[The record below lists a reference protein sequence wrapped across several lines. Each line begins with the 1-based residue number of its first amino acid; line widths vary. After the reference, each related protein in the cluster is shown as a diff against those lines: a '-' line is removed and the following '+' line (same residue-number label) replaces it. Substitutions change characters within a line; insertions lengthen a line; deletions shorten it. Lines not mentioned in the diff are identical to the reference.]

1 MSRPIQA
8 YFHTENEAEDVRIK
22 LQTYRVEQVE
32 IGQLDEAPDRDMPL
46 LFPIAIAVVGTGTI
60 PAGVGYAGSEAG
72 LIAATGAATAGA
84 YLGFRTLD
92 EAGHDK
98 DGDGVDD
105 RELRYA
111 LSAKVAEEQY
121 DEIVDLIRRHQ
132 GHVAKLD

>member
-22 LQTYRVEQVE
+22 LQTYQVEQVE
-32 IGQLDEAPDRDMPL
+32 IGKLDEAPDRDTPL
-46 LFPIAIAVVGTGTI
+46 LFPIAIAGTGTI
-60 PAGVGYAGSEAG
+60 PVGVGYAGSEAG
-72 LIAATGAATAGA
+72 PIAATGVAAAGA

-105 RELRYA
+105 RKLRYA
-111 LSAKVAEEQY
+111 LSTKVAAEQY
-121 DEIVDLIRRHQ
+121 DEIVDLIRRHR

>member
-32 IGQLDEAPDRDMPL
+32 IGELDEAPDRDTPL
-46 LFPIAIAVVGTGTI
+46 LPVAVAGAGTV

-72 LIAATGAATAGA
+72 PIAATGAAAAGA

-98 DGDGVDD
+98 DGDGSDD

-111 LSAKVAEEQY
+111 LSARVAEEQY
-121 DEIVDLIRRHQ
+121 DEVVEMIRRHQ
-132 GHVAKLD
+132 GHVAKPD

>member
-1 MSRPIQA
+1 MSKPIQA

-22 LQTYRVEQVE
+22 LQTYRVERVE
-32 IGQLDEAPDRDMPL
+32 IGELDEGPDRDTPL
-46 LFPIAIAVVGTGTI
+46 LFPIAVAGAGII
-60 PAGVGYAGSEAG
+60 PADVGYAGSEAG
-72 LIAATGAATAGA
+72 PIAATGAAAAGT
-84 YLGFRTLD
+84 YFGFRTLD

-121 DEIVDLIRRHQ
+121 GEIVDLIRRHR
-132 GHVAKLD
+132 GHVVKLD